1 MDANY
6 YRRYEPLF
14 GAWHITGQLGEG
26 SGGSVF
32 VIERQEWGQTYRSAL
47 KAITVPGSRGEIKNA
62 MSDGMTK
69 EDIAAYYKAV
79 AEEIIREFALMSKLK
94 GNSHIVSYEDHM
106 IIEHEDGIGRDILI
120 RMELLTPFVEITS
133 QSQMSEQ
140 EVIRLG
146 AELCRALELCARH
159 SIIHRDLK
167 PENIFVSANGD
178 YKIGDFGIART
189 IAKTKKALSRKGTD
203 LYIAPEIYRGEAY
216 DASVDIYSLG
226 LVMYKLLNQNRLPFM
241 PEYPM
246 RVMPVDREE
255 ALHKRLTG
263 RRIPAPQNGSSE
275 LKRIVLKACAYRPE
289 NRYHSAA
296 EMRKEL
302 DMLVYAADDIG
313 SKKPEYENLHI
324 RHTIASG
331 AATAG
336 RLILAIGGG
345 MCCAGRI
352 VGAQIGRLIHK
363 TDR

>member
-6 YRRYEPLF
+6 YSRYEPLF
-14 GAWHITGQLGEG
+14 GAWHITKQLGEG

-32 VIERQEWGQTYRSAL
+32 VIERQEWGQTYRAAL
-47 KAITVPGSRGEIKNA
+47 KAITVPGSRSEIKNA

-79 AEEIIREFALMSKLK
+79 AEEIIREFVLMSKLK

-120 RMELLTPFVEITS
+120 RMELLTPLVEITS
-133 QSQMSEQ
+133 RSQLSEK

-146 AELCRALELCARH
+146 AELCRALELCERH

-178 YKIGDFGIART
+178 YKIGDFGTART
-189 IAKTKKALSRKGTD
+189 VAKTKKALSRKGTD

-246 RVMPVDREE
+246 SVMPVDREE

-263 RRIPAPQNGSSE
+263 RRIPEPQNGSSE

-289 NRYHSAA
+289 NRYRSAA

-302 DMLVYAADDIG
+302 DMFVYGTAGIG
-313 SKKPEYENLHI
+313 SRKPEHENPHR
-324 RHTIASG
+324 RHTIPPG
-331 AATAG
+331 AAAAI
-336 RLILAIGGG
+336 RIILAIGGG
-345 MCCAGRI
+345 CCAGRI
-352 VGAQIGRLIHK
+352 VGARIGRLIHK

>member
-6 YRRYEPLF
+6 YSRYEPLF
-14 GAWHITGQLGEG
+14 GAWHITKQLGEG
-26 SGGSVF
+26 AGGSVF

-47 KAITVPGSRGEIKNA
+47 KAITVPGSRSEIKNA

-69 EDIAAYYKAV
+69 EDIAAYYKAA
-79 AEEIIREFALMSKLK
+79 AEEIIREFVLMSKLK

-120 RMELLTPFVEITS
+120 RMELLTPLVEITS
-133 QSQMSEQ
+133 VSQMSEK

-189 IAKTKKALSRKGTD
+189 IEKTKKALSRKGTD
-203 LYIAPEIYRGEAY
+203 MYIAPEIYRGEAY

-241 PEYPM
+241 PEYPKA
-246 RVMPVDREE
+246 VMPVDREE
-255 ALHKRLTG
+255 ALHRRLTG
-263 RRIPAPQNGSSE
+263 KCIPEPQNGSGE

-289 NRYHSAA
+289 NRYRSAS

-302 DMLVYAADDIG
+302 EMLMYAAADIG
-313 SKKPEYENLHI
+313 SRKPEYENLPRTRAISHK
-324 RHTIASG
+324 T
-331 AATAG
+331 AAAV
-336 RLILAIGGG
+336 RLILTIGGVLR
-345 MCCAGRI
+345 CQDCRCADWQ
-352 VGAQIGRLIHK
+352 AY
-363 TDR
+363 T